1 MAWRTCIKIDPL
13 IHISQL
19 RSSREKSVTS
29 LTRSKYR
36 CVCTRRDVAFW
47 PIASV
52 PGAARQVCS
61 LGLSCHQEGDP

>member
-1 MAWRTCIKIDPL
+1 MAWRTCLKIDAL
-13 IHISQL
+13 VHISQL

-47 PIASV
+47 PEAVSREPRSYV
-52 PGAARQVCS
+52 SLQV
-61 LGLSCHQEGDP
+61 LLLS